1 MEPASLLISP
11 RLRALRAALE
21 HDADSLDAFWLEI
34 QASGA
39 PLIEPVE
46 GDDSQR
52 LVTFLWRGDPATEHV
67 LLWSHFTVGDIR
79 NNALT
84 QLPGT
89 DIWYRTYQLRSD
101 LRTTYA
107 LSLNNPLT
115 TWKALGGDD
124 AAYDRH
130 WCEFWQ
136 PDPLNPQT
144 YALPHDPVRPLP
156 YYEHP
161 QSRLELPHAPP
172 QRYVAARPDL
182 PQGTLTASS
191 FRSTILGNERRVWIY
206 TPPGYQPDGP
216 AYPLALFTDGW
227 FYHVVAPT
235 ILDNLHAE
243 GRIPG
248 LVAVFIDNTRADRWH
263 ELTCSPAFA
272 DFLSQEILAWASA
285 QAHVAAD
292 PAQTMIAGVS
302 LGGLCATYT
311 AWRHPDRFGL
321 ALSQTGSY
329 WWAPEGEPELEWLAR
344 QVAAS
349 EPRAVRVYLDVGRL
363 EYIHEEPFDGDPTQ
377 LTANRHMRT
386 VLQAKGY
393 PVHYAEYTSG
403 HEFLAVQGSLAEGLT
418 ALLGSA
424 AAPGAP

>member
-1 MEPASLLISP
+1 MEPAASVSSP
-11 RLRALRAALE
+11 RLRALHDTLE
-21 HDADSLDAFWLEI
+21 RDADALDAFWREI

-39 PLIEPVE
+39 PLVEPVE

-52 LVTFLWRGDPATEHV
+52 LVTFLWRGDAATEHV

-79 NNALT
+79 DNALAR
-84 QLPGT
+84 LPGT
-89 DIWYRTYQLRSD
+89 DIWFRTYQQRSD

-107 LSLNNPLT
+107 LSPNNPLT

-130 WCEFWQ
+130 WCEHWQ
-136 PDPLNPQT
+136 ADPLNPHT

-156 YYEHP
+156 YFEHP

-172 QRYVAARPDL
+172 QRYVAARPGV
-182 PQGTLTASS
+182 PRGTLTLAS
-191 FRSTILGNERRVWIY
+191 FRSAILGNERRVWVY
-206 TPPGYQPDGP
+206 TPPGYRTDGAP
-216 AYPLALFTDGW
+216 YPLVVLTDGW
-227 FYHVVAPT
+227 FYHHVAPT
-235 ILDNLHAE
+235 ILDNLQAE
-243 GRIPG
+243 GRIPS
-248 LVAVFIDNTRADRWH
+248 LVAVLIDNTRADRPR
-263 ELTCSPAFA
+263 ELMCSPSFT
-272 DFLSQEILAWASA
+272 DFLTQELHPWVSE
-285 QAHVAAD
+285 QAHVTAD

-311 AWRHPDRFGL
+311 AWRRPDRFGL

-329 WWAPEGEPELEWLAR
+329 WWAPEGESEPEWLAR

-349 EPRAVRVYLDVGRL
+349 ELRAVRLYLDVGRL
-363 EYIHEEPFDGDPTQ
+363 EHIHDEPFNGDPTQ
-377 LTANRHMRT
+377 LTVNRHMRT

-403 HEFLAVQGSLAEGLT
+403 HEFLAVQGSLADGLI

-424 AAPGAP
+424 AAPGDR

>member
-1 MEPASLLISP
+1 MERAVPLISP
-11 RLRALRAALE
+11 RLRALHDALE
-21 HDADSLDAFWLEI
+21 RDADSLDAFWLEI
-34 QASGA
+34 QAKGA

-46 GDDSQR
+46 GDDGQR
-52 LVTFLWRGDPATEHV
+52 LVTFLWRGDAATEHV
-67 LLWSHFTVGDIR
+67 LLWSHFTIGDIR
-79 NNALT
+79 DNALAP
-84 QLPGT
+84 LPGT
-89 DIWYRTYQLRSD
+89 DIWFRSYQLRSD

-107 LSLNNPLT
+107 LSPNNPLT

-130 WCEFWQ
+130 WCEYWQ
-136 PDPLNPQT
+136 PDPLNPHT

-172 QRYVAARPDL
+172 QRYLAVRPDA
-182 PQGTLTASS
+182 PHGTLTARS
-191 FRSTILGNERRVWIY
+191 FRSALLGGERRVWIY
-206 TPPGYQPDGP
+206 TPPGYQPDGAP
-216 AYPLALFTDGW
+216 YPLALFTDGW
-227 FYHVVAPT
+227 FYHTVAPT

-263 ELTCSPAFA
+263 ELKCSPAFA
-272 DFLSQEILAWASA
+272 DFLTQEILPWASA
-285 QAHVAAD
+285 QAHVTAN
-292 PAQTMIAGVS
+292 PAQTMIAGLS
-302 LGGLCATYT
+302 LGGLFATYT
-311 AWRHPDRFGL
+311 AWRYPDRFGL

-329 WWAPEGEPELEWLAR
+329 WWAPDGEMEMEWLAR

-363 EYIHEEPFDGDPTQ
+363 ENIHEEPFDGNPTQ

-403 HEFLAVQGSLAEGLT
+403 HEFLAIQGSLADGLA
-418 ALLGSA
+418 ALLEGA
-424 AAPGAP
+424 AAPGDL